1 MKQTQTS
8 VPENDK
14 VIEQVCQIGRTLT
27 PENRKR
33 VILAAQSL
41 LKQQDVEDDRGG
53 EMK

>member
-1 MKQTQTS
+1 MKQPQTS

-41 LKQQDVEDDRGG
+41 LKQQDVEEDRGG

>member
-1 MKQTQTS
+1 MKQPQTS
-8 VPENDK
+8 VPKNDK

-27 PENRKR
+27 PENRKQ